1 MFTSATRAAI
11 EKIQQQ
17 YGLPVNGIWGSL
29 ERQVFDNARVRTLP
43 PSSAASLMP
52 PDYNRTTDAVKYQK
66 AVVSQ
71 RPAPAASKLSKTF
84 PTATIPTDV
93 SGIVT
98 CAAAGF
104 LTAAVLTKADSARRA
119 RLPPSAARARRRG
132 GVVDAAAELWG
143 KLIGGFSVG
152 GASDRSHHHHHAS
165 GRGWY
170 DEQGYFHQ
178 EPPRGPPGDFGVPD
192 KRAQQQRDFGGA
204 AAASDGRWWDATRAD
219 SHDPFPGGYPIPP
232 SDGIDADGGYGAFA
246 ARGPVRPGDR
256 RAAERARISDD
267 AAAAAEA
274 NAPRGYHPAFAAG
287 GPAHDPDRMPS
298 PPPPPSTPPA
308 RGSARTPGRFPPEP
322 RRFRRRRRDGSRPRR
337 RRLPRGDSRRAPER
351 RARSSRR
358 WRRPSRGGH
367 PGPRRIAR
375 GGSTHVANHGVCSSV
390 RRLGRVR
397 RRRLRRARAPD
408 PRPCRSLVAPTRRE
422 G

>member
-52 PDYNRTTDAVKYQK
+52 PDYNRTTNAVKYQK

-119 RLPPSAARARRRG
+119 RLPPSAAPRAAPRV

-219 SHDPFPGGYPIPP
+219 SHDPFPGGTRSLPRTASTPTGGTARSPRADP
-232 SDGIDADGGYGAFA
+232 SDPGI
-246 ARGPVRPGDR
+246 V
-256 RAAERARISDD
+256 
-267 AAAAAEA
+267 
-274 NAPRGYHPAFAAG
+274 APR
-287 GPAHDPDRMPS
+287 
-298 PPPPPSTPPA
+298 
-308 RGSARTPGRFPPEP
+308 SA
-322 RRFRRRRRDGSRPRR
+322 RRRRRTCPAGTTPRSPPAVRRTTPIACPPLRPPRPR
-337 RRLPRGDSRRAPER
+337 PP
-351 RARSSRR
+351 
-358 WRRPSRGGH
+358 
-367 PGPRRIAR
+367 
-375 GGSTHVANHGVCSSV
+375 
-390 RRLGRVR
+390 RLG
-397 RRRLRRARAPD
+397 LSADARAVPAGTEAV
-408 PRPCRSLVAPTRRE
+408 SATST
-422 G
+422 